1 MAVIVAVGKIAFSVA
16 LPLQF
21 ASFVVSLAFG
31 AAAMLALGT
40 LVSAVVPNQRLAGL
54 VGSLLFFPMMFF
66 AGLWGP
72 RAQMSPGMRH
82 VSDFTPLGATVAAV
96 QDSMGGHWPQLGHLA
111 VLAAYTLVSIVA
123 AVRLFRWER

>member
-1 MAVIVAVGKIAFSVA
+1 MAAGAMAVIVAVGKIAFSVA

-54 VGSLLFFPMMFF
+54 VGSLLFFPMMF
-66 AGLWGP
+66 L
-72 RAQMSPGMRH
+72 RR
-82 VSDFTPLGATVAAV
+82 PLGPAGPDVARDASR
-96 QDSMGGHWPQLGHLA
+96 QRLHAAGGHRRRGPGLDGRP
-111 VLAAYTLVSIVA
+111 LAAARPSSRSG
-123 AVRLFRWER
+123 RLHPGIHRGGG